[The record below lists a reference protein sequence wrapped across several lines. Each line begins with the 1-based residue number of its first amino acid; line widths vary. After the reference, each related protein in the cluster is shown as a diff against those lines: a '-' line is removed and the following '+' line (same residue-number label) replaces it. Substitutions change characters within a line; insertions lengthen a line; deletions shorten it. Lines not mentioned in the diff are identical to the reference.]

1 MNKEENKEE
10 EKRMERE
17 RINNQGQV
25 FPSPYPA
32 PSTGDYQRLKKS
44 DAGKGEVTDS
54 LTATYW
60 G

>member
-1 MNKEENKEE
+1 MNKDTSQET

-32 PSTGDYQRLKKS
+32 PPSGDHQWLKKS
-44 DAGKGEVTDS
+44 AAGKGEISDS